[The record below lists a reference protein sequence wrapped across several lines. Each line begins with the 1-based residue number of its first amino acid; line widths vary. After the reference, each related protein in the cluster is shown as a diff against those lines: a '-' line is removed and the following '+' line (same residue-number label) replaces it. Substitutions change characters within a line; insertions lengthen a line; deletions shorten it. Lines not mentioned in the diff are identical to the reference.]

1 MFIRKLVDVKLIV
14 SVLKTMLF
22 LRSLLKRYSFV
33 KPLAVKLLQLVIIF
47 DEVKKYYVFTVCPV
61 QTKT

>member
-1 MFIRKLVDVKLIV
+1 MIIRKLVDVKLIV

-33 KPLAVKLLQLVIIF
+33 KPLAVKLLQLVISLMR
-47 DEVKKYYVFTVCPV
+47 
-61 QTKT
+61 